1 MRLSRLRL
9 GLTVSFAVAFL
20 GGLAVLDLSLYGYL
34 RHVADRRLTQELS
47 IDGEELIRFVRAE
60 FAEDSVAGLRAGAE
74 AALKEWPA
82 PPGSYVVLAPDGE
95 HLAERGPAGWLRL
108 VSPTPVA
115 GSVTEHPVGTEDPV
129 RQVVLR
135 AEGAPPFLVAVL
147 RSTEQ
152 TAEENEALA
161 WWLVISTPIVLLLA
175 LAGGYVLSR
184 RALAPVVQLERA
196 IAGMAPDQLDQ
207 RLPILNP
214 ADEIDRVG
222 HQFNRLLDRLQ
233 ESQSQNR
240 QFLRHAAH
248 QIRTP
253 LTLVIGETSLAL
265 RQGPAD
271 PAPVFRRIQLAAEQ
285 MRRRV
290 EELFLIAEARTGE
303 PPSLTDQV
311 ESDALVLECAE
322 LMRGRAAELGRHLEL
337 GEVMPVVF
345 SGNNGLL
352 REAVLELLEN
362 ALRHGTDHGPV
373 TLSSW
378 ATEGIIRLEVASSG
392 PDASAALE
400 VRDPWA
406 VGAERGLGLAVVR
419 WIAEQHRGRLR
430 HEFATGRNRFSVQL
444 GPLAPA
450 AGARSARPR

>member
-1 MRLSRLRL
+1 M
-9 GLTVSFAVAFL
+9 
-20 GGLAVLDLSLYGYL
+20 
-34 RHVADRRLTQELS
+34 ADRRLTQELS

-129 RQVVLR
+129 RQVV
-135 AEGAPPFLVAVL
+135 
-147 RSTEQ
+147 
-152 TAEENEALA
+152 
-161 WWLVISTPIVLLLA
+161 
-175 LAGGYVLSR
+175 
-184 RALAPVVQLERA
+184 
-196 IAGMAPDQLDQ
+196 
-207 RLPILNP
+207 LPILNP

-430 HEFATGRNRFSVQL
+430 HEFGAGRNRFSVQL
-444 GPLAPA
+444 GPVAPA
-450 AGARSARPR
+450 AGARSA